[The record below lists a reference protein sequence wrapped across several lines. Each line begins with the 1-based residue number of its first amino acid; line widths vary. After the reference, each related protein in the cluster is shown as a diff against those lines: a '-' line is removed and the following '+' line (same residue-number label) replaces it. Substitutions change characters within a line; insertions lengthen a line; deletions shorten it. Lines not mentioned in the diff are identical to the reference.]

1 MDSFILSYM
10 LLVSGLKYALKI
22 TRSFTI
28 NVVSGDRVFSEEDAP
43 ADAGGG
49 A

>member
-1 MDSFILSYM
+1 MVLLSYM
-10 LLVSGLKYALKI
+10 LLVSGLKYICSKDNPFNIA
-22 TRSFTI
+22 
-28 NVVSGDRVFSEEDAP
+28 SGDRVFAEEDAP